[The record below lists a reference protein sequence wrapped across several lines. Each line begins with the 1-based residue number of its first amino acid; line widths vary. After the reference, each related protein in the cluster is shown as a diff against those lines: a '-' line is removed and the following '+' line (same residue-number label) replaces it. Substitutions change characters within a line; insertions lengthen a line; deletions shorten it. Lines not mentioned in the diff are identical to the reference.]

1 MTTFAQFS
9 IVIILFVTFAGG
21 YAPLFGIS
29 AKEVR
34 VIELPRSE
42 SFAAGVFLALA
53 MVMMIPSSLTVLSN
67 VFPDSDLPIGS
78 TIATIVFLVFLVL
91 LGLRQYMSRRI
102 GGEYNGAVPLLMTLL
117 IAVPSFFLGTA
128 LGISGAEAAI
138 LILIAI
144 LVHKGSAAFA
154 LALQMQ
160 RSNLPR
166 GIVLTAFT
174 GFAFATPV
182 GIVVGQEI
190 QQIVTPQSL
199 MIIKG
204 VILGVAGGTFLFMS
218 TLHNLARS
226 PLIVLC
232 GRKREYGYM
241 LAGFILTAFVRLVLG
256 VAHHL

>member
-78 TIATIVFLVFLVL
+78 TIATIVFLIL
-91 LGLRQYMSRRI
+91 LGLRQYMSCRV